1 MTAGI
6 FLAILASATFAFNTA
21 SMRRGMFKAAASQ
34 GLYVT
39 IYLGCVLFIIASA
52 VSGQLFDAGEM
63 SLRDYQLLVAGGF
76 LHIMAGRYCN
86 YRAMDALG
94 ANRAAPIVG
103 LSTIGSIVI
112 AVIFLEE
119 SVDAIQGAGIALV
132 LAGPVLVKPR
142 NKRVDTPSGGS
153 GSGPDAVVVSQSGAF
168 TPKIAEGYLFGS
180 LAAGLWG
187 VGPVLMRAGIDSTGL
202 GVWGGTIA
210 YATAA
215 VVLLVPLA
223 IPGQAKGALRLD
235 KDVRWWFILGAVGS
249 FLANVF
255 RFSALALAP
264 VSVVIPLMRTSFV
277 FQIGFN
283 YLINRSIESFEPRVI
298 AGIVISL
305 AGAILIAT

>member
-1 MTAGI
+1 VTTGI

-39 IYLGCVLFIIASA
+39 IYLGLVLFIIASA

-63 SLRDYQLLVAGGF
+63 SVRDYQLLAAGGF

-119 SVDAIQGAGIALV
+119 SIDAIQGVGIALV

-142 NKRVDTPSGGS
+142 KKPV
-153 GSGPDAVVVSQSGAF
+153 DAVAASQSGAF
-168 TPKIAEGYLFGS
+168 TPKIAEGYLFGF

-187 VGPVLMRAGIDSTGL
+187 VGPVLMRAGVDSTGL

-215 VVLLVPLA
+215 VVLLVTLA
-223 IPGQAKGALRLD
+223 MPGQAKGVLRLD
-235 KDVRWWFILGAVGS
+235 KDARWWFILGAVGS

-255 RFSALALAP
+255 RFSALAFAP
-264 VSVVIPLMRTSFV
+264 VSGVIPLMRTSFV

-305 AGAILIAT
+305 AGAVLIAI

>member
-1 MTAGI
+1 MTGGI
-6 FLAILASATFAFNTA
+6 LLAILASATFAFNTA

-39 IYLGCVLFIIASA
+39 IYLGLLLFVIASA
-52 VSGQLFDAGEM
+52 VTGQLFDAGEM
-63 SLRDYQLLVAGGF
+63 SLRDYELLAVGGF
-76 LHIMAGRYCN
+76 VHIMAGRYCN
-86 YRAMDALG
+86 YRAMAALG

-103 LSTIGSIVI
+103 LSTIGSIII

-119 SVDAIQGAGIALV
+119 SVNVLKGTGILLV
-132 LAGPVLVKPR
+132 LAGPAVVKPR
-142 NKRVDTPSGGS
+142 RRDGAPAGGS
-153 GSGPDAVVVSQSGAF
+153 GTGPDAAASAGAVPAF
-168 TPKIAEGYLFGS
+168 TPKLAEGYLFGF

-187 VGPVLMRAGIDSTGL
+187 VGPVFMRAGVDSTGL
-202 GVWGGTIA
+202 GVLGGTVA

-215 VVLLVPLA
+215 VVLLLALA
-223 IPGQAKGALRLD
+223 IPGQAAGALRLD
-235 KDVRWWFILGAVGS
+235 KSARGWFVLGAVTS

-298 AGIVISL
+298 VGIVVSL
-305 AGAILIAT
+305 SGAVLIAI